1 MKYLLDTCVV
11 SELVEPNP
19 SGKVIEWIDA
29 QDEEQFYL
37 SVLTI
42 GEIEKGVQKLTE
54 SRRKEQISE
63 WLHDDLL
70 LRFRGQ
76 ILPIDQ
82 QTAML
87 WGKLIA
93 EQGSAGRK
101 LPAVDSL
108 ITATALQYDL
118 VLVTR
123 NVDDFSEVGIQIYN
137 PWK

>member
-1 MKYLLDTCVV
+1 MKCLLDTCVI
-11 SELVEPNP
+11 SELVKPNP

-29 QDEEQFYL
+29 QDEEQLYL

-42 GEIEKGVQKLTE
+42 GEIEKGVQKLPE

-82 QTAML
+82 QTAMF

-93 EQGSAGRK
+93 EQESAGRK
-101 LPAVDSL
+101 LPAIDSL

-123 NVDDFSEVGIQIYN
+123 NVDDFAEVGIQIYN
-137 PWK
+137 PWE